1 MTINRTGNDVLRHL
15 ALRRRRRPVE
25 SATVAVQQQHQKQHQ
40 QQRHQVTLLRRKQ
53 KHEHQVLTCC
63 SPPST
68 HEVIRTTLR
77 YRQGLSALRVGFL
90 FLLAL
95 VFPRYGLALGAK
107 NDKESFGEYGCQGF
121 FLFLLHWKGTRWRL
135 GWSLSITFNL

>member
-25 SATVAVQQQHQKQHQ
+25 SATVAVQQQHQH

-68 HEVIRTTLR
+68 QEVVRTTLR

-107 NDKESFGEYGCQGF
+107 NDKESFGEYGCQVF
-121 FLFLLHWKGTRWRL
+121 FFYFIGRGPGGDWAGVYRSHLI
-135 GWSLSITFNL
+135 SN